1 MNGKAPGWEW
11 VLATGGTVSAS
22 IDPATGFESV
32 YVGRR
37 LVSRAS
43 AGAKP
48 DGHPVVFRPGEAGD
62 GYRQAAPTVVVTYDP
77 GRGDFELRANGQL
90 VAPTSAPHVM
100 ASAPV
105 PSAYQASLPPRAAS
119 SSNAKNVVVIAL
131 VLAGV
136 VGTLSAMKLRKPT
149 APPAGEVQAS
159 NGLVRV
165 HYPAGFIASAEKEK
179 GPGPNEVAFYR
190 SSWISARHQQ
200 RDEAFFVLSVASG
213 QSLGRDPWVVS
224 NALHE
229 NFAKTIEEK
238 MFQHRASLT
247 ENDRQ
252 EQTCVGNTGAVVV
265 STFGYEGER
274 GTFWTCTFL
283 RGKNAYMIGYTVNA
297 AVAADE
303 ATLRAALERTEL
315 LE

>member
-1 MNGKAPGWEW
+1 MNSKAPGWEW
-11 VLATGGTVSAS
+11 VLATGGSVTAS
-22 IDPATGFESV
+22 IDPATGFESI

-43 AGAKP
+43 AGTKP
-48 DGHPVVFRPGEAGD
+48 DGHPVVFRPREASD
-62 GYRQAAPTVVVTYDP
+62 GYRHAAPTVVVTYDP
-77 GRGDFELRANGQL
+77 ARGDFELRANGQV
-90 VAPTSAPHVM
+90 VAPTSAPM
-100 ASAPV
+100 MTSAAAP
-105 PSAYQASLPPRAAS
+105 PAYQASLPPRAVS
-119 SSNAKNVVVIAL
+119 SSNAKSVLVVAL
-131 VLAGV
+131 LLAGI
-136 VGTLSAMKLRKPT
+136 VGTLSAVKLRKPT

-179 GPGPNEVAFYR
+179 GPAANEVAFYR
-190 SSWISARHQQ
+190 SSWLSARHHQ

-224 NALHE
+224 NALYK

-238 MFQHRASLT
+238 MFQHQASLT

-252 EQTCVGNTGAVVV
+252 EQTCVGNAGAVVV

-297 AVAADE
+297 KVAADE
-303 ATLRAALERTEL
+303 ASLRAALERTEL